1 MENRSLINKYAM
13 RFGTYMGIFW
23 IVKFA
28 FFPLGFIV
36 PLLEFLFLIL
46 TVMVP
51 FVGYYF
57 TRSYRDHG
65 CGGGISFSH
74 AWIFTTFLYMFT
86 AMFTAVGH
94 YIYFR
99 FIDNGF
105 IFNSYLGMLEEVG
118 KAKVAGFGASLK
130 QLEETVKLL
139 GALSPIKLTM
149 QMLSQN
155 VIYGAILALPTA
167 FFVKKRV
174 SVPVENN
181 QEDNN
186 QEENKE

>member
-28 FFPLGFIV
+28 LFPLGFII
-36 PLLEFLFLIL
+36 PLLEFLFFIL

-57 TRSYRDHG
+57 TRSYRDSA

-105 IFNSYLGMLEEVG
+105 IFNSSMEILQSFG
-118 KAKVAGFGASLK
+118 KAQIPKTGDIIK
-130 QLEETVKLL
+130 QIEEGINMFNT
-139 GALSPIKLTM
+139 LSPIQFTM
-149 QMLSQN
+149 QKLSDN
-155 VIYGAILALPTA
+155 VMIGAILALPTA